1 MVYSLNKGGF
11 STIDKNRSEGIFYV
25 NYTEPSSAE
34 IGFFGRI
41 FGGSDE
47 PDIIETNYRVLVEA
61 VGSDVEVK
69 IVDALGDSVKRAEV
83 SRLLAILRS
92 NLS

>member
-1 MVYSLNKGGF
+1 M
-11 STIDKNRSEGIFYV
+11 
-25 NYTEPSSAE
+25 
-34 IGFFGRI
+34 

-69 IVDALGDSVKRAEV
+69 IVDASGNSVKRAEV